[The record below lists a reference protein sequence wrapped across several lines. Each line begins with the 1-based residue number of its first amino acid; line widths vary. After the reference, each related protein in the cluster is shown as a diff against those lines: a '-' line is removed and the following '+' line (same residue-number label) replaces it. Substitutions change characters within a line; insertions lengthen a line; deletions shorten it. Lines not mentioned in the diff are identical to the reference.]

1 MVVTAKQ
8 EYWVSLDLKNNQLL
22 NAKVEVLTSL
32 PAAGNEG
39 RVVYCNKKFY
49 YDEGTKFV
57 EVADASVVATN
68 VSEISALKTTVGDA
82 SSGLVKDVNDL
93 KETVGAGGEGDSL
106 VDKVNSIKEA
116 LGSVSDT
123 ADKATAFGKAAAAAA
138 AAAAAQST
146 ADTAKTNAATA
157 QGTADANKAALD
169 LLTPR
174 VKGVEDRATTLEGL
188 VGEKGDTADA
198 TGSAFAKINKITNDI
213 TALTTTVGNNKTEL
227 QGKIDDKVDKVE
239 GYGLSKNDFTDDF
252 KTKLTGI
259 EAGAQVNTVV
269 DVTVNGTTVV
279 GADKI
284 AKINLEPYAK
294 KTDITSAYI
303 YKGTVADLDELNTK
317 VTGATTG
324 DVWNVEA
331 QFTYNSKVY
340 PEGTN
345 VAWNGSAWDPLGGTV
360 DLSPYATT
368 EDVTKEL
375 AKKQNNLS
383 EAQLAAANS
392 GITAAKVTAY
402 EGYDARITTAQSTA
416 NSAKTTAEAAVVAN
430 GAIARGTKC
439 KITYDSKGLVTEG
452 ADLAVSDIPSGIPI
466 SKITG
471 VLPYAQSPIMA
482 AQYDV
487 SATGGTSL
495 PISTGMT
502 TALVAQAV
510 TTAGVVVG
518 CAIQISGPTVT
529 LTFSE
534 NFTGKVNVIGLRE

>member
-32 PAAGNEG
+32 PAAEHEG

-49 YDEGTKFV
+49 YDDGTKFV

-68 VSEISALKTTVGDA
+68 VTDISALKTTVGDA
-82 SSGLVKDVNDL
+82 STGLVKKVADL
-93 KETVGAGGEGDSL
+93 EKTIGAGGEGDSL
-106 VDKVNSIKEA
+106 VDKVKDLSTR
-116 LGSVSDT
+116 LGTKDDT
-123 ADKATAFGKAAAAAA
+123 ADKETAFGKAAAAAA
-138 AAAAAQST
+138 AAAAAQTT

-188 VGEKGDTADA
+188 VGEKGDPADA
-198 TGSAFAKINKITNDI
+198 TGSAFAKINKITIDI
-213 TALTTTVGNNKTEL
+213 TNLTTTVGNNKTEL

-259 EAGAQVNTVV
+259 EAGAEVNKVI
-269 DVTVNGTTVV
+269 DVTVNGTTAV

-284 AKINLEPYAK
+284 AKIDLTPYAK

-303 YKGTVADLDELNTK
+303 YKGTVADLNKLNEK
-317 VTGATTG
+317 IEGATAG
-324 DVWNVEA
+324 DVWNVES

-340 PEGTN
+340 PAGTN

-360 DLSPYATT
+360 DLSPYALAA
-368 EDVTKEL
+368 DVTTEL
-375 AKKQNNLS
+375 AKKQNKLS

-392 GITAAKVTAY
+392 GITAAKVTTY
-402 EGYDARITTAQSTA
+402 DGYDARINTAQSTA

-430 GAIARGTKC
+430 DPITSGTKC
-439 KITYDSKGLVTEG
+439 KITYDAKGLVTAG
-452 ADLAVSDIPSGIPI
+452 ADLTASDIPSGISI

-471 VLPYAQSPIMA
+471 TLPYAQSPIMA

-487 SATGGTSL
+487 SATGGTPL
-495 PISTGMT
+495 PIDTKMT

-534 NFTGKVNVIGLRE
+534 NFTGKVNVIGLR

>member
-22 NAKVEVLTSL
+22 NAKVEVLDAV
-32 PAAGNEG
+32 PPAGNAG
-39 RVVYCNKKFY
+39 RVIYSAGKFY
-49 YDEGTKFV
+49 YDNGTKFV

-68 VSEISALKTTVGDA
+68 VTDINKLKTTVGDEN
-82 SSGLVKDVNDL
+82 SGLVQKVAAL
-93 KETVGAGGEGDSL
+93 EATVGGAGGEGDSL
-106 VDKVNSIKEA
+106 VDKVEDLSTR
-116 LGSVSDT
+116 LGTKDDT
-123 ADKATAFGKAAAAAA
+123 ADKETAFGKAAAAAA

-146 ADTAKTNAATA
+146 ADTAVTNAATA

-188 VGEKGDTADA
+188 VGGKTDTADA

-227 QGKIDDKVDKVE
+227 QTNIDKKVDKKE
-239 GYGLSKNDFTDDF
+239 GYGLSKNDFTDELQ
-252 KTKLTGI
+252 TKLTGI
-259 EAGAQVNTVV
+259 EAGAEVNDVV
-269 DVTVNGTTVV
+269 DVTVDGTSVV

-284 AKINLEPYAK
+284 AKIVLTDYAK
-294 KTDITSAYI
+294 KSDISTAYVYKNSVETTTDLPAS
-303 YKGTVADLDELNTK
+303 GQNV
-317 VTGATTG
+317 G
-324 DVWNVEA
+324 DVYNINK
-331 QFTYNSKVY
+331 QFTFDGKVY
-340 PEGTN
+340 PAGTN
-345 VAWNGSAWDPLGGTV
+345 VAWNGTEWDPLGGTV

-368 EDVTKEL
+368 AKVTEEL

-383 EAQLAAANS
+383 EVQLAAANS
-392 GITAAKVTAY
+392 GITATKVTTY
-402 EGYDARITTAQSTA
+402 DGYDARITTAQSTA
-416 NSAKTTAEAAVVAN
+416 DTAKTTAENAVVAN
-430 GAIARGTKC
+430 RAITGGTKC

-452 ADLAVSDIPSGIPI
+452 ADLTASDIPSGISI
-466 SKITG
+466 EKITG
-471 VLPYAQSPIMA
+471 MLPYAQSPIMA
-482 AQYDV
+482 AQYAV
-487 SATGGTSL
+487 SATGGTPL
-495 PISTGMT
+495 PIDTKMT

-534 NFTGKVNVIGLRE
+534 NFNGKVNVIGLR

>member
-32 PAAGNEG
+32 PAAEHEG

-49 YDEGTKFV
+49 YDDGTKFV

-68 VSEISALKTTVGDA
+68 VTDISALKTTVGDA
-82 SSGLVKDVNDL
+82 SSGLVQKVANL
-93 KETVGAGGEGDSL
+93 EKTVGGVGGEGESL
-106 VDKVNSIKEA
+106 VTKVDAIREA
-116 LGSVSDT
+116 LGTASDT
-123 ADKATAFGKAAAAAA
+123 ADKETAFGKAAAAAA
-138 AAAAAQST
+138 AAAAAQTT

-188 VGEKGDTADA
+188 VGEKGDPADA
-198 TGSAFAKINKITNDI
+198 TGSAFAKINKITIDI
-213 TALTTTVGNNKTEL
+213 TNLTTTVGNNKTEL

-259 EAGAQVNTVV
+259 EAGAEVNKVI
-269 DVTVNGTTVV
+269 DVTVNGTTAV

-284 AKINLEPYAK
+284 AKIDLTPYAK
-294 KTDITSAYI
+294 KTDIASAYSFE
-303 YKGTVADLDELNTK
+303 GSVAFADLPALTVDDKGK
-317 VTGATTG
+317 VY
-324 DVWNVEA
+324 NVTDA
-331 QFTYNSKVY
+331 FKDGNKVY
-340 PEGTN
+340 PAGTN
-345 VAWNGSAWDPLGGTV
+345 VAWTGSEWDPLAGYTDFSV
-360 DLSPYATT
+360 FAIAS
-368 EDVTKEL
+368 DVTAEL

-392 GITAAKVTAY
+392 GITAAKVTTY
-402 EGYDARITTAQSTA
+402 DGYDARITAAKNAADAAQETANGKVDA
-416 NSAKTTAEAAVVAN
+416 NSAITA
-430 GAIARGTKC
+430 GTKC

-452 ADLAVSDIPSGIPI
+452 ADLTASDIPSGIPI

-495 PISTGMT
+495 PIDTKMT

-534 NFTGKVNVIGLRE
+534 NFTGKVNVIGLR